1 MKERL
6 GSNWYIKGCAFTTTT
21 NRTPGLETQ
30 IVLLHV
36 LNFMNMHISVNLIN
50 KKKAFKEK
58 LKSKLSSC
66 CNKLFIEY
74 QKGKYVTEVFPN
86 TLT

>member
-1 MKERL
+1 
-6 GSNWYIKGCAFTTTT
+6 
-21 NRTPGLETQ
+21 
-30 IVLLHV
+30 
-36 LNFMNMHISVNLIN
+36 MNMHISVNLIN